1 MLLDQVSTGLRTG
14 CDSLLVQHWRSK
26 RLVGAGLQIEKYTEQ
41 EGIFNRARLG
51 SFTVL
56 SCPLP
61 PVERIACVLCGW
73 ITCQLKT
80 LGPIRKGRIEGGTS
94 RRQKKFWERA
104 RRGRFPREDVV
115 RCIHGA

>member
-51 SFTVL
+51 SFTVMSSTPCGENSL
-56 SCPLP
+56 CIVWMDHLP
-61 PVERIACVLCGW
+61 IKNPRAY
-73 ITCQLKT
+73 K
-80 LGPIRKGRIEGGTS
+80 KG
-94 RRQKKFWERA
+94 
-104 RRGRFPREDVV
+104 
-115 RCIHGA
+115 